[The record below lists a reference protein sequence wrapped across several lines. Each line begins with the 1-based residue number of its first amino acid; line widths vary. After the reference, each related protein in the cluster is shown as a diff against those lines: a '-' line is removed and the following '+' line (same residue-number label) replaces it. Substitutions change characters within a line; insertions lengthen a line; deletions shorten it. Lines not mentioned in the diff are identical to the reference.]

1 MKKLIL
7 LLVGC
12 FITLVSFAQPSFYR
26 AYSKVFGEVDRN
38 GDIVWE
44 QPEDSHTLIKVEDAY
59 LTIYANETTVIYITK
74 ELTEDK
80 EVALVYEAVDDDGGD
95 CTLFLSKTEQGNT
108 YIMLKYTFAVVL
120 FFIEKEQ

>member
-7 LLVGC
+7 FLVGC

-26 AYSKVFGEVDRN
+26 TYSKVFGEVDRN
-38 GDIVWE
+38 GDIIWE
-44 QPEDSHTLIKVEDAY
+44 KPQDSNTLIKVENEH

-74 ELTEDK
+74 ELTQDK

-95 CTLFLSKTEQGNT
+95 CTLFLSKTEEGNT